1 MFNLAIQ
8 SGTGVKY
15 ITRQY
20 TNKPF
25 LVQVD
30 RESLERFVGHK
41 FPDQYFNSIDRI
53 KADFNDKETAIQYLI
68 GFLESIGVDAYVG
81 KPGVYQD
88 YQEPEWAKNLNLKRH
103 ETNSLPQEP
112 DMIVSLRE
120 RLSDEKAKRLEAEK
134 ALSKKRSSKEIKKYE
149 TGALCT
155 IETLTGVKLIRQYTV
170 RHNSGKIFYIDGYDE
185 ENKIAYEVDEPH
197 HKYQRDE
204 DALRE
209 EMIREVI
216 PDIVFKRIPIAID

>member
-30 RESLERFVGHK
+30 RESLERFVGQK
-41 FPDQYFNSIDRI
+41 FPDQYFNHI

-81 KPGVYQD
+81 EPGVYQD

-112 DMIVSLRE
+112 DMIVSLRGAF
-120 RLSDEKAKRLEAEK
+120 LM
-134 ALSKKRSSKEIKKYE
+134 KKQK
-149 TGALCT
+149 
-155 IETLTGVKLIRQYTV
+155 
-170 RHNSGKIFYIDGYDE
+170 D
-185 ENKIAYEVDEPH
+185 
-197 HKYQRDE
+197 
-204 DALRE
+204 
-209 EMIREVI
+209 
-216 PDIVFKRIPIAID
+216 